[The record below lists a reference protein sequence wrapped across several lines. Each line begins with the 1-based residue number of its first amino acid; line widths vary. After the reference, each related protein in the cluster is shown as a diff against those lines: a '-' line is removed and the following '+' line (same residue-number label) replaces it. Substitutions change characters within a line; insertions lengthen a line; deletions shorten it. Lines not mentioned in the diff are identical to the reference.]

1 MHELIV
7 TQLVALATRSDTC
20 SNNVLSQYTLHVM
33 LFCLFVQIHGTTSA
47 YESYTCQHDS
57 SSAIEDNYNQDI
69 TSNSK
74 FKKTDDAVQLV
85 GNHGNLQQVYMNKH
99 ILKHHY
105 LNVNHLIYQKSRL
118 FNTIECI

>member
-7 TQLVALATRSDTC
+7 AQLVALATRSDTC
-20 SNNVLSQYTLHVM
+20 SNNVLYQCTVHVM
-33 LFCLFVQIHGTTSA
+33 FFCLTSA
-47 YESYTCQHDS
+47 YESYTCQHNS

-74 FKKTDDAVQLV
+74 FKKTDDAVQFA
-85 GNHGNLQQVYMNKH
+85 GNHGNLQQEYMNKH

-118 FNTIECI
+118 FNTI

>member
-20 SNNVLSQYTLHVM
+20 SNNVLYQYTLHVM
-33 LFCLFVQIHGTTSA
+33 FFFLFVQIHGTTSA

-74 FKKTDDAVQLV
+74 FQKTDDAVQLA
-85 GNHGNLQQVYMNKH
+85 GNHGNLQQEYMNKH

-105 LNVNHLIYQKSRL
+105 LNVNHLIYQKSKL